1 MPEGFNCFGKRPLAD
16 EKRDVE
22 GALGLGACA
31 AAQNHD
37 DADAMTMRHAAS
49 SPSLTIDLGDRTA
62 PLTARVNRR
71 ARRLIVK
78 VDPVKGHVIVTAP
91 SKRALSEAIDFARTR
106 APWIA
111 RELDACA
118 IARPFAVGEVF
129 PYRGTPVQIEASGR
143 MRGGVALDRG
153 KLIIGGDTRHLSR
166 RVTEWLKKEARVTL
180 TERVDHYAARLSQRR
195 GPIAIRDTRS
205 RWGSCARTGAMSFSW
220 RLIMAPPEILDYV
233 AAHECAHLVHLN
245 HSAAYWRTL
254 KSLDVDARAAREWFS
269 AHGQSL
275 HAFGVERAA

>member
-1 MPEGFNCFGKRPLAD
+1 MR
-16 EKRDVE
+16 R
-22 GALGLGACA
+22 A
-31 AAQNHD
+31 A
-37 DADAMTMRHAAS
+37 TSHA
-49 SPSLTIDLGDRTA
+49 LTIDLGDRTA

-78 VDPVKGHVIVTAP
+78 VDPVKGRVIVTAP

-118 IARPFAVGEVF
+118 IARPFAAGEVF
-129 PYRGTPVQIEASGR
+129 PFRGALLEIEASGR
-143 MRGGVALDRG
+143 PRGGVALDSG
-153 KLIIGGDTRHLSR
+153 KLVVSGDARHLNR
-166 RVTEWLKKEARVTL
+166 RVTEWLKKEALVTL
-180 TERVDHYAARLSQRR
+180 TERVDHYASQLSRTR
-195 GPIAIRDTRS
+195 GPITIRDTRS
-205 RWGSCARTGAMSFSW
+205 RWGSCARNGAMSFSW
-220 RLIMAPPEILDYV
+220 RLVMAPPEILDYV

-254 KSLDVDARAAREWFS
+254 HSLNVDARAARDWFS

-275 HAFGVERAA
+275 YAYGADRAA